1 MLTLRKTLSC
11 PKDDTSLELKGYIWT
26 RDHFGV
32 FCSYVR
38 IVDVAEWWG
47 QGENME

>member
-1 MLTLRKTLSC
+1 MLTLRKMLSC
-11 PKDDTSLELKGYIWT
+11 PKDDTSQELKRYIWT

-32 FCSYVR
+32 CSFVG

-47 QGENME
+47 QGENMK